1 MNASKQYLVYFDHL
15 TEVGCAPSFMGK
27 LSVQYVRGKELFAF
41 EYDKFWLEK
50 ATARHLLDPDLF
62 YYEGLQFTNKAN
74 FGLFMDSAP
83 DRWGR
88 RLIQRREALQ
98 AQTEGRPVRPL
109 LESDYLMG
117 VYDET
122 RMGALR
128 FKETPDGPFLNNDH
142 LISAPPWARLREL
155 EQAARN
161 LEHSTSSDQHAKW
174 LNLLLAPGSS
184 LGGARPKASVVAPD
198 KTLWLAKF
206 PKKGDDVDT
215 SAWEYATWCMAKD
228 AGLKLPEAKLERYSK
243 VGATFLV
250 KRFDRH
256 GAQRIHFASAMTLLG
271 KEDGA
276 DAQNGASYLDL
287 VQFIRQYGAD
297 PKADLHELWTRIV
310 FSIATSN
317 TDDHLR
323 NHGFLYTPM
332 GWRLSP
338 AYDLNPNPEGV
349 GLSLNLSSDDNSLDF
364 DLALNI
370 APHFQL
376 SKTEANERL
385 QRVRQAVAQ
394 WQAHATRLSI
404 PRSEQ
409 QLYTSAFRY

>member
-1 MNASKQYLVYFDHL
+1 MNAIKQYAVYFDHL
-15 TEVGCAPSFMGK
+15 TAVGCAPSFMGT
-27 LSVQYVRGKELFAF
+27 LSIQSVRGKELFAF
-41 EYDKFWLEK
+41 EYDKAWLQQ
-50 ATARHLLDPDLF
+50 ADTRHFLDPDLF
-62 YYEGLQFTNKAN
+62 YYEGLQYTNKTN

-88 RLIQRREALQ
+88 RLIQRREALM
-98 AQTEGRPVRPL
+98 AQLEGRSARPL

-128 FKETPDGPFLNNDH
+128 FKEAHDGPFLNNDH

-161 LEHSTSSDQHAKW
+161 LEHSSSDNQHAKW

-215 SAWEYATWCMAKD
+215 SAWEYATWCMAKE
-228 AGLKLPEAKLERYSK
+228 AGIDLPEVKLERYSN

-250 KRFDRH
+250 KRFDRC

-271 KEDGA
+271 KVDGA
-276 DAQNGASYLDL
+276 DAHSGASYLDL
-287 VQFIRQYGAD
+287 VHFIRQYGAE
-297 PKADLHELWTRIV
+297 PQVDLHELWTRIV
-310 FSIATSN
+310 FSIAVSN

-323 NHGFLYTPM
+323 NHGFLYTAH
-332 GWRLSP
+332 GWKLSP
-338 AYDLNPNPEGV
+338 AYDLNPNPEGW
-349 GLSLNLSSDDNSLDF
+349 GLSLNISLDDNALDF
-364 DLALNI
+364 ELALRV

-376 SKTEANERL
+376 TTEEANVRL
-385 QRVRQAVAQ
+385 CRVRQAVAQ
-394 WQAHATRLSI
+394 WQTHAQRLSI
-404 PRSEQ
+404 SRAEQ
-409 QLYTSAFRY
+409 QLYASAFRY